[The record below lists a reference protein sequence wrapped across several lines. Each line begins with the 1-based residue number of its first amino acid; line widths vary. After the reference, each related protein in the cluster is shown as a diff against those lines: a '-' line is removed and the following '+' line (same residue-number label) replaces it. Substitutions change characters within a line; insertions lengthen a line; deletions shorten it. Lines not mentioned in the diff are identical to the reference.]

1 MQQSHPTTPARIL
14 PSALIVPGAMLFVV
28 GLGAFL
34 LLKRAV
40 GFDSYDLEVYLT
52 GGDNFMQG
60 LAVYDV
66 QLHGTGT
73 YFIYPPITLL
83 MFGPLS
89 VLPFAV
95 VEAML
100 FGLGV
105 VALWAVVWLTF
116 RMLGFRPGAGLIGA
130 SLGVLGCALWLH
142 PVNGTLDV
150 GQINILLMF
159 LVVADFAVGT
169 RFPRLAGILIG
180 VATAIKIT
188 PAIFILYLLLTR
200 RFRAALNATL
210 TFSALTGLGF
220 LVAPSESAK
229 FWFGGMIA
237 DTARLLGPIP
247 VGDVSNQSINGIAS
261 RFFGDSGGVV
271 WLVLALAIGIG
282 GLAVAVKA
290 DRCGDPVAGMLACA
304 ITGLLI
310 SPVSWHEH
318 WIWMVPVGVWLGAT
332 ALRLGSRKPVL
343 AGALLSPLVVFLA
356 WPQESAPGAV
366 RPTSILD
373 PADSLWD
380 EGSRNPIVA
389 LVGTAYVSVGVL
401 LLAVGAW
408 ILFRP
413 NGGRRT
419 VEFAHS
425 QSPPAVISDR

>member
-1 MQQSHPTTPARIL
+1 MQHSHPTTPARIL

-52 GGDNFMQG
+52 GGDNFMHG

-83 MFGPLS
+83 VFGPLS

-95 VEAML
+95 VEGVL

-116 RMLGFRPGAGLIGA
+116 RMLGFGPGAGLVGA

-220 LVAPSESAK
+220 LVAPAESARY
-229 FWFGGMIA
+229 WFGGMIA

-261 RFFGDSGGVV
+261 RFFGESGGVV

-318 WIWMVPVGVWLGAT
+318 WIWVVPVGVWLGAT

-401 LLAVGAW
+401 ILAVGAW

-413 NGGRRT
+413 NSGMRT

-425 QSPPAVISDR
+425 QSPPAAISDR